1 MRFGV
6 VAHDA
11 MPFVSPI
18 YLCPSCTTT
27 LHSDRTTRRA
37 LRAISH
43 RSLCQLE
50 QKKNSL
56 HHHGS
61 RSHDDVDT
69 DTESKCDTRCAS
81 LENHLLCLAVIPKA
95 EGQKSFQKYTFF
107 ATKDVAALQACRPSL
122 CEKPANL
129 ERVRRIPSD
138 TWRPRSIAKS
148 TLNRNRSTEIQKL
161 ISADMRR
168 QKQTSRFRY
177 ARSNL
182 DMWSTCALKK
192 KHLRR
197 MKPAVFT
204 DVNNPVAGKNNDPK
218 MAAWTQ
224 RHQEQRRLLIN
235 GRDPRALSD
244 NTTVRRAQG
253 GRANKCNTFNKPVHA
268 CARVAP
274 GTLLI
279 ITSKSCPP
287 SRISSCP
294 EAVIFVMSSTIFQL
308 SGNVPKRN
316 RKQIVKLRTWVEQS
330 YAAFGKDTK
339 KRTRLQ
345 NRYVLSFASDYESPF
360 LRAAYTSAATFRK
373 NRRAKWV
380 VTLGVELSCVLFSS
394 ET

>member
-1 MRFGV
+1 MRR
-6 VAHDA
+6 A
-11 MPFVSPI
+11 I
-18 YLCPSCTTT
+18 YLV
-27 LHSDRTTRRA
+27 
-37 LRAISH
+37 
-43 RSLCQLE
+43 RS
-50 QKKNSL
+50 
-56 HHHGS
+56 
-61 RSHDDVDT
+61 T
-69 DTESKCDTRCAS
+69 
-81 LENHLLCLAVIPKA
+81 P
-95 EGQKSFQKYTFF
+95 FF
-107 ATKDVAALQACRPSL
+107 ATKDVAALQACRA
-122 CEKPANL
+122 KKTANL

-138 TWRPRSIAKS
+138 AWRPRSIAKS

-177 ARSNL
+177 DRSNL

-192 KHLRR
+192 KTSETNETCRVYRR
-197 MKPAVFT
+197 QQPCSWKEQRSKDGGM
-204 DVNNPVAGKNNDPK
+204 DP
-218 MAAWTQ
+218 

-279 ITSKSCPP
+279 ITFKSCPP

-316 RKQIVKLRTWVEQS
+316 REQIVKLRTWVGQS

-345 NRYVLSFASDYESPF
+345 NRNVLSFASDYESSFFNGQRTHPQRHSGKTGAPNGW
-360 LRAAYTSAATFRK
+360 LPWAS
-373 NRRAKWV
+373 N
-380 VTLGVELSCVLFSS
+380 
-394 ET
+394 